1 MPKSLSKVT
10 KQISKKRGSKSSALH
25 EFSRDSRRLQAAGL
39 RDEKIL
45 RAASERNKQNQP
57 TLQRVHH
64 FQLLAQAPEA
74 PETFDASSL
83 QSAIL
88 AYLARTDDELA
99 ALKAARRPGRPP
111 TAREQLL
118 DQRVAVER
126 KEFEN
131 SGFYCPDVRDAA
143 TVEKLRAWDGEWV
156 GCNALKF
163 VRVTKAGEVRDSV
176 WPPNGMS

>member
-45 RAASERNKQNQP
+45 RSATQRSKQNQP

-64 FQLLAQAPEA
+64 FQLLAQSPEA

-88 AYLARTDDELA
+88 AYLARADDELA

-111 TAREQLL
+111 APREQLL
-118 DQRVAVER
+118 EQRVAAER
-126 KEFEN
+126 KEFDG
-131 SGFYCPDVRDAA
+131 GFYCPDLRDAA
-143 TVEKLRAWDGEWV
+143 TVERLRAWDGEWV

-163 VRVTKAGEVRDSV
+163 ARVTKAGEVRESV
-176 WPPNGMS
+176 WPPNGLS

>member
-57 TLQRVHH
+57 T
-64 FQLLAQAPEA
+64 P